1 MLRKISNIRVILLCL
16 GLTVIATS
24 VQTTWAK
31 EVCVEVTGE
40 SANAAKDIGSAKMEA
55 TLRAKLAAVDQ
66 VAGVDVTS
74 KTKVLNSELLDD
86 IIVKKARGIVTG
98 FTMLDG
104 QRMGDNYSIK
114 AKVCVDDS
122 TLADFIAE
130 VSRNSSVVVIV
141 ELDNKNNL
149 APADDIVK
157 EMIKSTIGNKL
168 LDKEF
173 NVFEEVT
180 NSAISK
186 TSEGKGYNEDL
197 VRKYMQQYLANVIV
211 LITVTGDAM
220 FKKGEDVG
228 YGVSTPFNTLKLW
241 LNYRVFNK
249 DNLTGKLQVAR
260 SGYESTN
267 ETSPSEKDAFITGL
281 EKLSSKIS
289 SKIVTVVSDTAKKSE
304 RRLQLKLNGVKT
316 VEQALDLKTK
326 LQSYPW
332 VVSVEE
338 ASLGTFWVVYG
349 EKPVYLANSM
359 ANAGIF
365 KIKDFDGSSI
375 TADYLKKK

>member
-1 MLRKISNIRVILLCL
+1 MFAPLV
-16 GLTVIATS
+16 VH
-24 VQTTWAK
+24 AK
-31 EVCVEVTGE
+31 ESCVTVVGE
-40 SANAAKDIGSAKMEA
+40 SVVNNKDIGAAKLEA
-55 TLRAKLAAVDQ
+55 GLRAKLAALDQ
-66 VAGVDVTS
+66 VAGIDIAS
-74 KTKVLNSELLDD
+74 KTKVLNMELLDD
-86 IIVKKARGIVTG
+86 IIVKKNRGIVTG
-98 FTMLDG
+98 FTVLSEKHTD
-104 QRMGDNYSIK
+104 DTYFIES
-114 AKVCVDDS
+114 KVCVEDS
-122 TLADFIAE
+122 MLSEFISG

-180 NSAISK
+180 NSALSK

-211 LITVTGDAM
+211 LITVTGDSL
-220 FKKGEDVG
+220 FKKGENIG
-228 YGVSTPFNTLKLW
+228 YGVDTPFNTLKLW

-249 DNLTGKLQVAR
+249 DGLTGKLQVAR
-260 SGYESTN
+260 SGYENTN
-267 ETSPSEKDAFITGL
+267 ETSPSEKDAFISGL
-281 EKLSSKIS
+281 EKLSSRIS
-289 SKIVTVVSDTAKKSE
+289 TKIVSVVSDTAKKSQ
-304 RRLQLKLNGVKT
+304 RRMQLKLSGINTPEK
-316 VEQALDLKTK
+316 ALALKGI
-326 LQSYPW
+326 LQGYPW

-338 ASLGTFWVVYG
+338 ESFGSYWVVYG

-365 KIKDFDGSSI
+365 KVTNFDGNSI
-375 TADYLKKK
+375 TADYLK